1 MRVLLSIL
9 GVLTLL
15 STVPL
20 ARSFLENQ
28 DCFSEFRHC
37 RMKCNAD
44 EYAIRYCEDWTICCR
59 VKKKEAKKRRMW

>member
-1 MRVLLSIL
+1 MRVLFSIL

-15 STVPL
+15 SIVPL

-28 DCFSEFRHC
+28 DCSKHRHC
-37 RMKCNAD
+37 RMKCKAN

-59 VKKKEAKKRRMW
+59 VKKKESKKKKMW

>member
-15 STVPL
+15 SMIPL
-20 ARSFLENQ
+20 ARSFLESQ
-28 DCFSEFRHC
+28 DCSSMYLHC
-37 RMKCNAD
+37 RMKCKST

-59 VKKKEAKKRRMW
+59 VKKKEPRKSKMW